1 MTARVAIVAAAF
13 ELEDCDLETEFA
25 AVIDLTR
32 ELFSGDVRIEADP
45 DPEIAGL
52 INIFLFA
59 TTTGDAATVIARQLE
74 WHQRLDDLP
83 AGRDR
88 RLRLCVEPIE

>member
-1 MTARVAIVAAAF
+1 MSPLIAIDASP
-13 ELEDCDLETEFA
+13 ELEIDDLESEFA
-25 AVIDLTR
+25 VVIELTR
-32 ELFSGDVRIEADP
+32 EIFSGDVRIEEDP

-59 TTTGDAATVIARQLE
+59 TTTGDTATVMARQME
-74 WHQRLDDLP
+74 WHQRLAALP
-83 AGRDR
+83 SGRDR